1 MPPVGSRT
9 PFPEGIPKELNL
21 EFRCRLGVLIAL
33 LVELGSDV
41 PAVAWLWRSWLGWVT
56 MFLMWPVT
64 RAPCWHSLLCVVWL
78 FKVPDHVDRSWWQQI
93 AIRRLANASG
103 CRTRAL
109 KICARS
115 PLDGSRDPF
124 EAKPG
129 SDEKHVQR
137 DPNAGTGV
145 GWVACG
151 VAWGGR
157 GRAEWGSNGRG
168 HENRMKREL
177 DAVPTRWSEARVHF

>member
-78 FKVPDHVDRSWWQQI
+78 FKVPDQVDRSWWQQI

-115 PLDGSRDPF
+115 PLDQEIRLKRSQGVMKSMSSVTPTLGLGLGGWRV
-124 EAKPG
+124 G
-129 SDEKHVQR
+129 LL
-137 DPNAGTGV
+137 GV
-145 GWVACG
+145 GGADHPWDRLSGQTIVIQII
-151 VAWGGR
+151 R
-157 GRAEWGSNGRG
+157 SY
-168 HENRMKREL
+168 
-177 DAVPTRWSEARVHF
+177 